1 MAFNRDGLEAF
12 IDGGEGAAP
21 PVLAGRNDVI
31 KDIEDTARRAW
42 KPDGAHGIAKATR
55 IIQGAPGAGKSSI
68 LAELQCRSLRSKDG
82 AGTPR
87 VVDLSPEM
95 VLDDLPG
102 VLTVIAGAAG
112 LDGGKWRSLLSGMSA
127 GVSVGV
133 ATLAAQLGW
142 SPGDA
147 PRSLLGLKAK
157 FPPGSWK
164 APVIIAIDEAQRF
177 RGGPE
182 TTHARF
188 LHGPHDGRTG
198 LPLTLVLAGL
208 GDTDARAGE
217 MDLTRGRTIH
227 GIGCLEPRDVPSLMT
242 AFCLKFGMEP
252 SGHEERL
259 NALAAP
265 CEAWPQHLHFAL
277 RALGS
282 ETLAVNGDLSRVDW
296 DHAGRK
302 AAGRRV
308 RHYRS
313 QQSPAMRNSAYL
325 IARVM
330 RDLGDRDTI
339 IEVMSS
345 IRGNRR
351 EEDGWDLPDGMDVR
365 QFVNHLVHQGALQ
378 EDDEGNFS
386 CPIPSFR
393 AHLIDAGD
401 AGARVDRSRI
411 AP

>member
-1 MAFNRDGLEAF
+1 M
-12 IDGGEGAAP
+12 
-21 PVLAGRNDVI
+21 
-31 KDIEDTARRAW
+31 
-42 KPDGAHGIAKATR
+42 
-55 IIQGAPGAGKSSI
+55 
-68 LAELQCRSLRSKDG
+68 
-82 AGTPR
+82 
-87 VVDLSPEM
+87 
-95 VLDDLPG
+95 
-102 VLTVIAGAAG
+102 
-112 LDGGKWRSLLSGMSA
+112 
-127 GVSVGV
+127 
-133 ATLAAQLGW
+133 
-142 SPGDA
+142 
-147 PRSLLGLKAK
+147 
-157 FPPGSWK
+157 
-164 APVIIAIDEAQRF
+164 
-177 RGGPE
+177 
-182 TTHARF
+182 
-188 LHGPHDGRTG
+188 
-198 LPLTLVLAGL
+198 LAGL

-227 GIGCLEPRDVPSLMT
+227 GIGCLKPRDVPSLMT

-296 DHAGRK
+296 GNAGRE
-302 AAGRRV
+302 AADSRV

-339 IEVMSS
+339 IKVMSS
-345 IRGNRR
+345 IRSNRR
-351 EEDGWDLPDGMDVR
+351 DEYGWDLPDGMDVG
-365 QFVNHLVHQGALQ
+365 QLVDHLIHQGALQ

-386 CPIPSFR
+386 CPIPLFR
-393 AHLIDAGD
+393 AYLIGAGD
-401 AGARVDRSRI
+401 AGADRSPI